1 MTFSE
6 RLKQLRKEQGLTL
19 KEVAD
24 AVKVSEATVSR
35 WENDII
41 VNIRQDNFIALSK
54 FFNVT
59 PTFLL
64 GWDIEPKKESKE
76 ILNIVESV
84 LKEYL
89 SEALTMTL
97 MEEISEKG
105 NK

>member
-1 MTFSE
+1 MTFAE

-24 AVKVSEATVSR
+24 AVGVEKATVFK
-35 WENDII
+35 WERGII
-41 VNIRQDNFIALSK
+41 VNVRHDKIHMLAKL
-54 FFNVT
+54 FNVT

-97 MEEISEKG
+97 MEEISEKV